1 MDLATNNKNK
11 EEKRKINDN
20 IGVSDREIMN
30 IIKEEKVFP
39 KTFTKRIKL
48 SVLIKYYQKL
58 WNHDFTDE
66 ESDTDEEDL

>member
-1 MDLATNNKNK
+1 MDKNMIEIK
-11 EEKRKINDN
+11 DEKKKINEN

-39 KTFTKRIKL
+39 KIFSKRIKL
-48 SVLIKYYQKL
+48 SVLIKFYQKL

-66 ESDTDEEDL
+66 ESDTDGEF

>member
-1 MDLATNNKNK
+1 MIEIKD
-11 EEKRKINDN
+11 EKKKINEN

-39 KTFTKRIKL
+39 KIFSKRIKL
-48 SVLIKYYQKL
+48 SVLIKFYQKL

-66 ESDTDEEDL
+66 ESDTDGEF

>member
-1 MDLATNNKNK
+1 MDIATSNKNK
-11 EEKRKINDN
+11 QEKRKINDN